1 MGQASNQSVQYTTEQ
16 RGMIDSRRVRWN
28 YGRHTGDQVCQDTNF
43 DAALEDCELHV
54 EWGDFVCKALNN
66 VTS

>member
-1 MGQASNQSVQYTTEQ
+1 
-16 RGMIDSRRVRWN
+16 MIDSRRVRWN